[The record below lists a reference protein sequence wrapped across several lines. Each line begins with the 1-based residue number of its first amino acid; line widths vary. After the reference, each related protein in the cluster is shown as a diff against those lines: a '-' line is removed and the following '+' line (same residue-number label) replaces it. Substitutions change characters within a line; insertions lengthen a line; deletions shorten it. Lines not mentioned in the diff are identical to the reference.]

1 MNYHLL
7 QTIRS
12 QNLNIYADFFP
23 VHLAVAALC
32 MIYLCVPYVV
42 ARVLT
47 LDHTHYQL
55 RTIRHG
61 LRRRFG
67 GRCDGQGNMV
77 LLYKV
82 RVSYR

>member
-1 MNYHLL
+1 
-7 QTIRS
+7 
-12 QNLNIYADFFP
+12 
-23 VHLAVAALC
+23 

-47 LDHTHYQL
+47 LDHTRYQL

-82 RVSYR
+82 RVSYRYM